1 MAKYKS
7 PFRLNGKLGD
17 LKFKNGKVVMVGDAF
32 SKRPPSTRNLE
43 NQQEFAGMS
52 ISASALLRALSKA
65 KEAFADKT
73 TRNRAFAIM
82 REILNL
88 GAGLRGQRT
97 IDIVAHKSKLLGFEL
112 NDTDKFENILIAPI
126 NATVNA
132 DRNEI
137 VVDIP
142 DFSTTADLN
151 APEFATHLRFKLA
164 IGVLSNH
171 GFDSNLSK
179 YQSVNDSK
187 ESLNALVT
195 SVEIPLGG
203 MVGQTTTLT
212 AQLPN
217 LPVLDADEVLIGAVG
232 IEFLE
237 IVNGDFYAFDTDRA
251 MQIIVAE

>member
-7 PFRLNGKLGD
+7 PFRIT
-17 LKFKNGKVVMVGDAF
+17 GKVGDMKFRDGKIVMVGDSF
-32 SKRPPSTRNLE
+32 NKRPPSKRTKE
-43 NQQEFAGMS
+43 NQQEFAGMA

-73 TRNRAFAIM
+73 TRNRAFSIM

-97 IDIVAHKSKLLGFEL
+97 IDIVTHKSKLLGFEF
-112 NDTDKFENILIAPI
+112 NDTDKLENILIAPI
-126 NATVNA
+126 NASVNA

-137 VVDIP
+137 VVNIP

-151 APEFATHLRFKLA
+151 APEFATHFRFKLA

-171 GFDSNLSK
+171 GFDSNLKK

-187 ESLNALVT
+187 ESLNAMVT
-195 SVEIPLGG
+195 SLRSPWVEWSVKPPRSPL
-203 MVGQTTTLT
+203 
-212 AQLPN
+212 N
-217 LPVLDADEVLIGAVG
+217 YLI
-232 IEFLE
+232 FPS
-237 IVNGDFYAFDTDRA
+237 
-251 MQIIVAE
+251 